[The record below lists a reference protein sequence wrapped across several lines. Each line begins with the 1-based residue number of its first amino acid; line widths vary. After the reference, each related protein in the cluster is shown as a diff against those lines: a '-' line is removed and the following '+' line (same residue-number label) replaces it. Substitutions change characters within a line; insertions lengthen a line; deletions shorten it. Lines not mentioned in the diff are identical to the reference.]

1 MKRLS
6 RSQALLGMRE
16 ISQHW
21 LKSNKESQFQRF
33 VVDNKYRYL
42 VVSQHSFFVINLR
55 SVSRQEATMTKIIF
69 KVHLMIVEGDF
80 EIRKFYMDADVALNF
95 ISLREKLR
103 TIFPILEVTK
113 YRLLWQGNYFSY
125 LSLIWR
131 HKRDFLMSTVY
142 IMFTNHFEII
152 ICII

>member
-1 MKRLS
+1 
-6 RSQALLGMRE
+6 
-16 ISQHW
+16 
-21 LKSNKESQFQRF
+21 
-33 VVDNKYRYL
+33 
-42 VVSQHSFFVINLR
+42 
-55 SVSRQEATMTKIIF
+55 
-69 KVHLMIVEGDF
+69 MIVEGDF

-152 ICII
+152 IRII